1 MFSNKN
7 LIGGMDMLRRYG
19 DFRNVFLGRLI
30 SNAGDSVYLIV
41 LSWYML
47 EVTKSSVYVGILNF
61 LLFLPNTFSFLFGHY
76 FDRYSQKKWL
86 IYLELVQALAV
97 LVIIMGM
104 LFKGSFIAIWVIL
117 VAAFVAATAGLNT
130 YTVQDTLIPKIVSS
144 KDLAKAEMYMATA
157 YNGTDYIFSALTGFL
172 LNIFASVYL
181 LIADLFSFIMAIFC
195 FKKIRFNE
203 VVADEEQVDFFKGF
217 KFLVENKLLLL
228 VCVGSAILNF
238 LFGGLNIY
246 ELLLAKELGGAGYY
260 GVLMAIGSLGI
271 LIGTTVVANKVTNK
285 YRLGLVF
292 GVTTFLYGVGVCL
305 LPFLIN
311 RYVFLIGWF
320 LVFIFLGLSQV
331 VQKPILQ
338 NEIPAA
344 NLGAVFSAFYTLTVS
359 TLAIGSIFFGIVAK
373 YLSWQLFLPI
383 FGIAYALVG
392 GSYLLNKKLRGYEV
406 NWYYV

>member
-1 MFSNKN
+1 MTGN
-7 LIGGMDMLRRYG
+7 
-19 DFRNVFLGRLI
+19 
-30 SNAGDSVYLIV
+30 
-41 LSWYML
+41 
-47 EVTKSSVYVGILNF
+47 
-61 LLFLPNTFSFLFGHY
+61 
-76 FDRYSQKKWL
+76 
-86 IYLELVQALAV
+86 
-97 LVIIMGM
+97 
-104 LFKGSFIAIWVIL
+104 
-117 VAAFVAATAGLNT
+117 
-130 YTVQDTLIPKIVSS
+130 
-144 KDLAKAEMYMATA
+144 
-157 YNGTDYIFSALTGFL
+157 SA
-172 LNIFASVYL
+172 
-181 LIADLFSFIMAIFC
+181 
-195 FKKIRFNE
+195 
-203 VVADEEQVDFFKGF
+203 ADEEQVDFFKGF

>member
-1 MFSNKN
+1 
-7 LIGGMDMLRRYG
+7 MDMLRRYA

-47 EVTKSSVYVGILNF
+47 EVTKSSVYVGILKLNF
-61 LLFLPNTFSFLFGHY
+61 LLFLPNTFSFLFGYY

-97 LVIIMGM
+97 LIIIVGM
-104 LFKGSFIAIWVIL
+104 LFKGSYIAIWVIL
-117 VAAFVAATAGLNT
+117 ITAFVAATAGLNT
-130 YTVQDTLIPKIVSS
+130 YTVQDTLIPKIVNS

-181 LIADLFSFIMAIFC
+181 LVADLFSFIIAIFC

-217 KFLVENKLLLL
+217 KFLGENKLLLL

-238 LFGGLNIY
+238 LFGSLNIY
-246 ELLLAKELGGAGYY
+246 ELLLAKEMGGAGYY

-271 LIGTTVVANKVTNK
+271 LIGTTVVANKVTSK
-285 YRLGLVF
+285 Y
-292 GVTTFLYGVGVCL
+292 
-305 LPFLIN
+305 
-311 RYVFLIGWF
+311 
-320 LVFIFLGLSQV
+320 
-331 VQKPILQ
+331 
-338 NEIPAA
+338 
-344 NLGAVFSAFYTLTVS
+344 
-359 TLAIGSIFFGIVAK
+359 
-373 YLSWQLFLPI
+373 
-383 FGIAYALVG
+383 
-392 GSYLLNKKLRGYEV
+392 
-406 NWYYV
+406 